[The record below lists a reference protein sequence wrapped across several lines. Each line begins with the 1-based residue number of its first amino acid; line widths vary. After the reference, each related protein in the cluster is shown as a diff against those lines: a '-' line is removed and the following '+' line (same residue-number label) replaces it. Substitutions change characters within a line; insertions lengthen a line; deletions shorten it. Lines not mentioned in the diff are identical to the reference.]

1 MRKNVAI
8 LVALTML
15 ITVASG
21 FITPSSA
28 NAATTFKLGDKIQFG
43 SYLGEKL
50 TWTVIEMDNA
60 GNPLILADSLIG
72 SKAYDAPDL
81 EKKTTYTW
89 QGSESGTLSINTRF
103 EWGVSTIRD
112 WLNSS
117 VPDASK
123 ISYTKGV
130 SPYDRS
136 NGNYMGYY
144 AGEGG
149 FLDSKNFSA
158 TETDLIKAV
167 DNKSFLIQYEQNLKE
182 GGSHYLEI
190 PQDVSWDFRNVIKY
204 FDNAYYRVVKDKVFL
219 PNLYEYN
226 KAYEVMGDDLG
237 STDLLPAAKQ
247 LLKDNCGFTGNI
259 IGFQLR
265 DTCMLTDELVPINI
279 IMTTKYEPSLNIGG
293 YTGAP
298 EQTGQYLEFKYFGVR
313 PACWIDA
320 SKIKSLGGLG
330 ITTYPYV
337 LNGTPAQTIKG
348 AANISING
356 SDVKFIAASGAP
368 FIDKASRTQVPLR
381 VTMESYGAAV
391 SWDSASK
398 TAIVEKNGIKV
409 QVPVGKNYIVVNGQN
424 QAIDTSAQIVSG
436 KTYLP
441 IKAVIVALGGEVS
454 WDQATKT
461 VIINKKN
468 N

>member
-8 LVALTML
+8 MLIVAML
-15 ITVASG
+15 ITMASG
-21 FITPSSA
+21 FLTPSSA
-28 NAATTFKLGDKIQFG
+28 NGTTAFKPGDKIQFG

-50 TWTVIEMDNA
+50 TWTVIDVDDA

-72 SKAYDAPDL
+72 SKAYDAPNF
-81 EKKTTYTW
+81 EKKTTYIW
-89 QGSESGTLSINTRF
+89 QGSETASFSINTRF

-112 WLNSS
+112 WLNSTES
-117 VPDASK
+117 DASQ
-123 ISYTKGV
+123 IAYTKGV
-130 SPYDRS
+130 SPYDRN

-149 FLDSKNFSA
+149 FLNSQNFSA
-158 TETDLIKAV
+158 TESDLIKAV

-182 GGSHYLEI
+182 GGSHYIEI

-219 PNLYEYN
+219 PNLSEYN

-237 STDLLPAAKQ
+237 NTDLLPAAKQ

-259 IGFQLR
+259 VGFQLR

-279 IMTTKYEPSLNIGG
+279 IMSTKYEPSLNIGG

-298 EQTGQYLEFKYFGVR
+298 EQTGQYLAFKYFGVR

-320 SKIKSLGGLG
+320 SKISSLGGLG
-330 ITTYPYV
+330 IATYPYV
-337 LNGTPAQTIKG
+337 LNGTPAQTVKG
-348 AANISING
+348 AVTISING
-356 SDVKFIAASGAP
+356 SDVKFITASGAP

-381 VTMESYGAAV
+381 VTMETYGAMV
-391 SWDSASK
+391 NWDAGTK

-409 QVPVGKNYIVVNGQN
+409 EVPVGKNYIVVNGQN

-441 IKAVIVALGGEVS
+441 IKSVVVALGGEVT
-454 WDQATKT
+454 WDPDTKT
-461 VIINKKN
+461 VIIDK
-468 N
+468 